1 MSCNRDS
8 RDSAIANKHVLFF
21 FLFLFLFLLF
31 PFVTLLRD
39 VAHSTRSDRVR

>member
-21 FLFLFLFLLF
+21 FLFLSLLF